1 MELKTLIKE
10 RRSIRSFIETSICD
24 EEIVEIIKMSQL
36 APSWKN
42 TQSSRFYIAN
52 SEASRDAVKEC
63 LAPFNQKS
71 SENASYIVATYKKG
85 VSGLLSPNEPSN
97 EADDWAI
104 YDLGLNNAYL
114 VLSAKNLGY
123 DSLIMGI
130 RDCAKLRE
138 VLNVPE
144 DEVILPV
151 IAIGKRNGEA
161 LFRERKPVEEVINF
175 K

>member
-1 MELKTLIKE
+1 MELDTLIKE
-10 RRSIRSFIETSICD
+10 RRSIRLFEESSITD
-24 EEIVEIIKMSQL
+24 EELITIIKASQL

-42 TQSSRFYIAN
+42 SQSSRFYVAN
-52 SEASRDAVKEC
+52 RMESIEAVKEC
-63 LAPFNQKS
+63 LALFNQKS
-71 SENASYIVATYKKG
+71 SNNTSYIVATYKKG
-85 VSGLLSPNEPSN
+85 VSGLLSPGEPSP

-114 VLSAKNLGY
+114 VLKAKDMGY

-130 RDCAKLRE
+130 RDAAKLRE
-138 VLNVPE
+138 VLNIPD

-151 IAIGKRNGEA
+151 IAIGKRKGEA
-161 LFRERKPVEEVINF
+161 LFRERFETEEVVTF